1 MEGHISIDTKL
12 KVLSRMGKRFNEENI
27 TWAVGASLLLY
38 LQGIAENFHDID
50 IMVSEADALHMKEI
64 LLHMGREQ
72 EANSGKNFQS
82 KYFWKFLVDEV
93 EIDVMGGLGILK
105 DGRMYYCPL
114 KEEEITDEVMLNEVE
129 IPLHSVEHWRH
140 LYELMGR
147 TVKVEMIDSKIGK
160 GKCTQ
165 EVQHAVLHN
174 ERGF

>member
-38 LQGIAENFHDID
+38 LQGIAEDFHDID
-50 IMVSEADALHMKEI
+50 IMVSEADAFHMKEV
-64 LLHMGREQ
+64 LLRMGVEQ
-72 EANSGKNFQS
+72 EANSGRNFQS

-105 DGRMYYCPL
+105 DGRAYYCPL
-114 KEEEITDEVMLNEVE
+114 KEEEITDEVMLNEVK
-129 IPLHSVEHWRH
+129 IPLHSVTHWRY

-147 TVKVEMIDSKIGK
+147 TAKAEMIDSKIGK
-160 GKCTQ
+160 GK
-165 EVQHAVLHN
+165 
-174 ERGF
+174 

>member
-50 IMVSEADALHMKEI
+50 LMVSEADALHMKEI

-93 EIDVMGGLGILK
+93 EIDVMGGLVILK

-114 KEEEITDEVMLNEVE
+114 K
-129 IPLHSVEHWRH
+129 
-140 LYELMGR
+140 
-147 TVKVEMIDSKIGK
+147 
-160 GKCTQ
+160 
-165 EVQHAVLHN
+165 
-174 ERGF
+174 